1 MNIFIATE
9 KDIDKVSELFNLYR
23 IFYGQED
30 NYEAS
35 RKFIA
40 ENFKNKHSEVFVLEE
55 QGVFAAFVQLYT
67 SYCPIALESYKILSD
82 LYVRKKYRRKGYALA
97 IMQHVID
104 YYKEKDVQRLT
115 LETAIDNV
123 PGQNLYKKLGYQ
135 KEVDFFTYHKLLKPS

>member
-1 MNIFIATE
+1 MNIFVASE
-9 KDIDKVSELFNLYR
+9 KDIDRVSELFNLYR

-40 ENFKNKHSEVFVLEE
+40 ENFKHHRSEVFVLEE
-55 QGVFAAFVQLYT
+55 QDKFVAFVQLYT

-82 LYVRKKYRRKGYALA
+82 LYVRQSHRRKGIALA

-104 YYKEKDVQRLT
+104 YYKEKGVQRLT

-123 PGQNLYKKLGYQ
+123 PGQNLYRKLGYQ
-135 KEVDFFTYHKLLKPS
+135 KEVDFFTYHRLLK

>member
-1 MNIFIATE
+1 MNIFIASE
-9 KDIDKVSELFNLYR
+9 KDIDRVSELFNLYR

-35 RKFIA
+35 RKFIT
-40 ENFKNKHSEVFVLEE
+40 ENFKYHRSEVFVLEE
-55 QGVFAAFVQLYT
+55 QDKFLAFIQLYT

-82 LYVRKKYRRKGYALA
+82 LYVRQSHRRKGLALA

-104 YYKEKDVQRLT
+104 YYKEKGVQRLT

-123 PGQNLYKKLGYQ
+123 PGQTLYRKLGYQ
-135 KEVDFFTYHKLLKPS
+135 KEVDFFTYHRLLK